1 MGRDHQPRGPYK
13 NNKHHTREEILRYLR
28 ENHIR
33 SQKHLCSIRKPGD
46 PTVWSVLH
54 EFGKWSE
61 ARRIANYEPKIVFD
75 KSYLIKA
82 VCEFGLWTERKFAA
96 AHKKNPKIIPS
107 EIMFIKF
114 FGSFSGLF
122 GEAKKENIKR
132 LLWEYLRLE
141 RRIRHIPLMSD
152 VKKRGLDIDTAIKF
166 YGSKRELD
174 EFLFGK
180 ERVKNERKRRGS

>member
-1 MGRDHQPRGPYK
+1 M
-13 NNKHHTREEILRYLR
+13 
-28 ENHIR
+28 
-33 SQKHLCSIRKPGD
+33 
-46 PTVWSVLH
+46 
-54 EFGKWSE
+54 
-61 ARRIANYEPKIVFD
+61 ANYEPKIVFD

-82 VCEFGLWTERKFAA
+82 VCEFGLWTVEKFIN
-96 AHKKNPKIIPS
+96 AHKNNPKIIPS
-107 EIMFIKF
+107 DIVIDKI
-114 FGSFSGLF
+114 FGSFGGLF
-122 GEAKKENIKR
+122 REAKKENIKR

-180 ERVKNERKRRGS
+180 ERVKNERKHRSS